1 MFYKRFDNFLKTTFL
16 TYFLDKF
23 ERFFLVYFLKALFA
37 MNFKFLNSYFHFTKQ
52 QRIGIFML
60 FIIMIGLQLFYFLSD
75 FNISETKSNEKEKWL
90 ALQSEIDQ
98 EKLTNNNV
106 KPINYLINPNF
117 ISDYKGYKLGMSV
130 EEIDRLMAFRKE
142 NKYVNSAEEFQK
154 VTGVSDSLLNKISPL
169 FKFPDWVQH
178 PNNFKKE
185 KREFVERTFP
195 KKEKLEIL
203 DINLATQEDLMKIYG
218 IGEGLSSRIL
228 KQKEIIGAF
237 VSMEQMKEI
246 WGLSPEVIN
255 ELNSHF
261 KAVIPSTLKKI
272 NVNEASL
279 KELAQF
285 SYFRYGLAKQI
296 VTYRSMNG
304 DFKNI
309 EDLAKI
315 KDFPV
320 EKAKIISLYLEF

>member
-1 MFYKRFDNFLKTTFL
+1 
-16 TYFLDKF
+16 
-23 ERFFLVYFLKALFA
+23 
-37 MNFKFLNSYFHFTKQ
+37 MNFKFSNQYFHFTRQ

-60 FIIMIGLQLFYFLSD
+60 FIIMIGLQVFYLFSD
-75 FNISETKSNEKEKWL
+75 FNISETNSAEKEEWL

-98 EKLTNNNV
+98 ENLINKKA
-106 KPINYLINPNF
+106 KPISYLFNPNF

-130 EEIDRLMAFRKE
+130 QEIDRLLAFRKE

-154 VTGVSDSLLNKISPL
+154 VTGISDSLLNKISPL
-169 FKFPDWVQH
+169 FKFPDWKQNKH
-178 PNNFKKE
+178 NYSSEKKDFSIKSFSKKE
-185 KREFVERTFP
+185 KF
-195 KKEKLEIL
+195 EIL
-203 DINLATQEDLMKIYG
+203 DINQATKEDLMKIYG

-228 KQKEIIGAF
+228 SQKEILGSF
-237 VSMEQMKEI
+237 VSMEQMKDI

-261 KAVIPSTLKKI
+261 KVVIPSTLKKI

-285 SYFRYGLAKQI
+285 SYFKYGLAKQI

-304 DFKNI
+304 NFNNI

>member
-1 MFYKRFDNFLKTTFL
+1 MFSKVFC
-16 TYFLDKF
+16 
-23 ERFFLVYFLKALFA
+23 V
-37 MNFKFLNSYFHFTKQ
+37 MNFKSLKKYFNFTKQ
-52 QRIGIFML
+52 QRTGIFIL
-60 FIIMIGLQLFYFLSD
+60 FIIIVSLQLFYFLSD
-75 FNISETKSNEKEKWL
+75 FNIQESKSSEKEEWL
-90 ALQSEIDQ
+90 ALQSEIDR
-98 EKLTNNNV
+98 EKLVSKNA
-106 KPINYLINPNF
+106 KPTIYLFNPNF

-154 VTGVSDSLLNKISPL
+154 VTGISDSLLNKISPL

-203 DINLATQEDLMKIYG
+203 DINQASQEDLMKIYG

-228 KQKEIIGAF
+228 KQKEILGSF
-237 VSMEQMKEI
+237 VSMEQMKDI

-255 ELNSHF
+255 ELNTHF
-261 KAVIPSTLKKI
+261 KAVIPSSLKKI

-304 DFKNI
+304 NFNNI

>member
-1 MFYKRFDNFLKTTFL
+1 
-16 TYFLDKF
+16 
-23 ERFFLVYFLKALFA
+23 
-37 MNFKFLNSYFHFTKQ
+37 MNFKSLQQYLRFTKQ

-60 FIIMIGLQLFYFLSD
+60 FLIMIGLQLFYFLSD
-75 FNISETKSNEKEKWL
+75 FNVSETKSPEKEQWL

-98 EKLTNNNV
+98 DKLIDKSLKQV
-106 KPINYLINPNF
+106 NYLFNPNF

-130 EEIDRLMAFRKE
+130 EEIDRLTAFRKE
-142 NKYVNSAEEFQK
+142 NKYLNSAEEFQK
-154 VTGVSDSLLNKISPL
+154 VTGISDSLLNKISPL
-169 FKFPDWVQH
+169 FKFPDWKQNKTNH
-178 PNNFKKE
+178 PTEKKDFSI
-185 KREFVERTFP
+185 KSFP
-195 KKEKLEIL
+195 KKEKPAVLN
-203 DINLATQEDLMKIYG
+203 INEATQEDLMKIYG
-218 IGEGLSSRIL
+218 IGEGLSTRIL
-228 KQKEIIGAF
+228 KQKEILGSF
-237 VSMEQMKEI
+237 VSMDQMKEI

-255 ELNSHF
+255 ELNAHF
-261 KAVIPSTLKKI
+261 KVVIPSSLKKI

-285 SYFRYGLAKQI
+285 SYFKYGIAKQI

-304 DFKNI
+304 NFNNI

>member
-1 MFYKRFDNFLKTTFL
+1 
-16 TYFLDKF
+16 
-23 ERFFLVYFLKALFA
+23 
-37 MNFKFLNSYFHFTKQ
+37 
-52 QRIGIFML
+52 ML
-60 FIIMIGLQLFYFLSD
+60 FLIMIGLQLFYLLSD
-75 FNISETKSNEKEKWL
+75 FNILETKNPEKEQWL

-98 EKLTNNNV
+98 EKLTDKNA
-106 KPINYLINPNF
+106 KPTNYLFNPNF

-154 VTGVSDSLLNKISPL
+154 VTGVSDSLLHKISPL
-169 FKFPDWVQH
+169 FKFPDWKQ
-178 PNNFKKE
+178 NKSNDSADKKDFAV
-185 KREFVERTFP
+185 KSFP

-203 DINLATQEDLMKIYG
+203 DINQATKEDLMKIYG
-218 IGEGLSSRIL
+218 IGEGLSTRIL
-228 KQKEIIGAF
+228 SQKEILGSF
-237 VSMEQMKEI
+237 VSMEQMKDI

-261 KAVIPSTLKKI
+261 KVVVPLNMKKI
-272 NVNEASL
+272 NVNEASI

-285 SYFRYGLAKQI
+285 TYFKYGLAKQI

-304 DFKNI
+304 NFNNI
-309 EDLAKI
+309 EDLIKI

>member
-1 MFYKRFDNFLKTTFL
+1 
-16 TYFLDKF
+16 
-23 ERFFLVYFLKALFA
+23 
-37 MNFKFLNSYFHFTKQ
+37 MNFKALKQYFLFTKQ
-52 QRIGIFML
+52 QQIGIFML
-60 FIIMIGLQLFYFLSD
+60 FLVMIGLQLFYFLSD
-75 FNISETKSNEKEKWL
+75 FTISENQSPEKEKWL
-90 ALQSEIDQ
+90 ALQPEIDQ
-98 EKLTNNNV
+98 EKLVDKNGTPANN
-106 KPINYLINPNF
+106 LFNPNF

-142 NKYVNSAEEFQK
+142 NKYVNSAEEFQRI
-154 VTGVSDSLLNKISPL
+154 TRISDSLFNKISPL
-169 FKFPDWVQH
+169 FKFPDWKQNK
-178 PNNFKKE
+178 NNYSAKKSDFAT
-185 KREFVERTFP
+185 KSFP
-195 KKEKLEIL
+195 KKEKLAIL
-203 DINLATQEDLMKIYG
+203 DINEATQEDLMKIYG

-228 KQKEIIGAF
+228 RQKEILGSF

-255 ELNSHF
+255 ELKVYF
-261 KAVIPSTLKKI
+261 KVVVPANLKKI

-285 SYFRYGLAKQI
+285 SYFKYGLAKQI

-304 DFKNI
+304 NFNNI

>member
-1 MFYKRFDNFLKTTFL
+1 
-16 TYFLDKF
+16 
-23 ERFFLVYFLKALFA
+23 
-37 MNFKFLNSYFHFTKQ
+37 MNFKFLNKYFHFTKQ

-60 FIIMIGLQLFYFLSD
+60 FVIMISLQLFYLFSD
-75 FNISETKSNEKEKWL
+75 SNISETKSAEKEEWL

-98 EKLTNNNV
+98 EKLINTNA
-106 KPINYLINPNF
+106 KPAVYLFNPNF

-130 EEIDRLMAFRKE
+130 EEIDRLLVFRKE

-154 VTGVSDSLLNKISPL
+154 VTGISDSLLNKISPL
-169 FKFPDWVQH
+169 FKFPDWKQ
-178 PNNFKKE
+178 NKSNSTTEKKE
-185 KREFVERTFP
+185 FSIKSFP
-195 KKEKLEIL
+195 KKEKLAIL
-203 DINLATQEDLMKIYG
+203 DINQATKEDLMKIYG
-218 IGEGLSSRIL
+218 IGEGLSTRIL
-228 KQKEIIGAF
+228 KQKEIFGAF
-237 VSMEQMKEI
+237 VSMEQMKDV

-261 KAVIPSTLKKI
+261 KVVIPSDLKKI

-285 SYFRYGLAKQI
+285 SYFKYGLARQI
-296 VTYRSMNG
+296 VIYRSMNG
-304 DFKNI
+304 NFNNI